1 MIALPRPGD
10 LVERHVVADE
20 LSRMLLVLPLVREAG
35 GSARLGRA
43 VGEVY
48 VVLTA
53 GPGWLGW
60 GLCNRICKQHLRSYS

>member
-1 MIALPRPGD
+1 M
-10 LVERHVVADE
+10 ERYVAADE
-20 LSRMLLVLPLVREAG
+20 LFRMLRALPLVWEAG
-35 GSARLGRA
+35 GSARPCR
-43 VGEVY
+43 VEVD